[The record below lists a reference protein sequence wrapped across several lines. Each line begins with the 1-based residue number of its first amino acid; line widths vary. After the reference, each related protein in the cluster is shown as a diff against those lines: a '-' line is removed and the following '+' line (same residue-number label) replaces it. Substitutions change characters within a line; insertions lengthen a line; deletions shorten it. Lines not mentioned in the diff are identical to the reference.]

1 MCGRFSLTASPELV
15 RQAFGYDESPDF
27 PQRYNIAPTQPVAL
41 VMKNGQARHF
51 ALARWGFL
59 PAWVK
64 DAADFPLIF
73 NARSETA
80 LEKASYRNAMRR
92 RRCLVP
98 ANAWYEWRRDGAGG
112 RGKKTPFMVRRRDQ
126 AVIGF
131 AGLWETYSG
140 PDGSEIDTV
149 CILTTSANGMLSA
162 IHERMPAVIAR
173 EDYARWLDT
182 DFVTAEEAAK
192 LLRPAPDEDFEI
204 VEIGSGINKG
214 SAEGPD
220 LQRPVDA
227 SVARSPAQTAKS
239 TNSGT
244 RRRSEDRD
252 DSQGSLF

>member
-15 RQAFGYDESPDF
+15 RKAFGYNESPDF

-59 PAWVK
+59 PGWVK
-64 DAADFPLIF
+64 DPADFPLIF

-92 RRCLVP
+92 RRCLIP
-98 ANAWYEWRRDGAGG
+98 ADAWYEWRRDGAGG
-112 RGKKTPFMVRRRDQ
+112 KGRKTPFMIRRRDQ
-126 AVIGF
+126 AVIGL

-173 EDYARWLDT
+173 EDYSRWLDT

-204 VEIGSGINKG
+204 IEIGSEINKG
-214 SAEGPD
+214 TAEGPG
-220 LQRPVDA
+220 LQQPVDA
-227 SVARSPAQTAKS
+227 SFRAGTIETAKP
-239 TNSGT
+239 TG
-244 RRRSEDRD
+244 RRSRKPQESDE
-252 DSQGSLF
+252 QGSLF